1 MRPPKLCVVRTEH
14 VGRHGVWG
22 VTSDLNVNLPPVTE
36 LGIPEHEH
44 RGNEVPVHVRVSGLH
59 IRSLH
64 ANLVAPVTEDVSSRT
79 ELAAHQ
85 RLLLNGPHLGVRA
98 SLCGI
103 ARVLGGG
110 DLHLAVLK
118 ADLLLYEAHI
128 AFEEPPVRP
137 GPDGIA
143 VQVQWAVEL
152 LHQRQREARVAW
164 VLPAGVR
171 MSGDLSR
178 PGRPSR
184 RRSSR
189 WCSGAAAGDVRAAVV
204 IVLASVVA
212 LARLAL
218 NVCRRATVL
227 LTASPC

>member
-1 MRPPKLCVVRTEH
+1 MWSPKLRVVRTEH
-14 VGRHGVWG
+14 VGRHGVG
-22 VTSDLNVNLPPVTE
+22 RVPSDLNVNLPPVTE

-44 RGNEVPVHVRVSGLH
+44 SGNEVPVHIRVSGLH

-64 ANLVAPVTEDVSSRT
+64 AHLVAPVTEDVSSRA

-85 RLLLNGPHLGVRA
+85 RLMLNGPHLGVRA
-98 SLCGI
+98 GLCGI
-103 ARVLGGG
+103 ARVLRGG
-110 DLHLAVLK
+110 DFHLAVLK

-128 AFEEPPVRP
+128 AFEEPTVRP
-137 GPDGIA
+137 SPDWIA

-152 LHQRQREARVAW
+152 LHERQREARVAW
-164 VLPAGVR
+164 VLLAGVR
-171 MSGDLSR
+171 MSGDLR
-178 PGRPSR
+178 RAGRPSD

-189 WCSGAAAGDVRAAVV
+189 CSGTAAGDVRTAVV
-204 IVLASVVA
+204 VVLASAVA

-218 NVCRRATVL
+218 NVCGRAAVL